1 MTGHRSP
8 PRGTKTTLVRPFETA
23 TLTEQTPADEGEA
36 VVEDIIAVTE
46 TATEVAT
53 AQVVSPDRE
62 RQALT
67 NPEPPQSAKS
77 KKGETVR
84 RPR

>member
-8 PRGTKTTLVRPFETA
+8 TRGTKTTLVRPFETA

-46 TATEVAT
+46 AATEVAT